1 MSCISAPPSQTD
13 IQLIAPKSTEAIYI
27 IARKAKYFKKGRRN
41 SMDETTEFIM
51 LLHRH
56 PEAIPQLMEIVRAEK
71 GAAAPAGESEG
82 DR

>member
-1 MSCISAPPSQTD
+1 
-13 IQLIAPKSTEAIYI
+13 
-27 IARKAKYFKKGRRN
+27 
-41 SMDETTEFIM
+41 MDETTEFIM

-71 GAAAPAGESEG
+71 AAAAPAGESEG